1 MAKFTKKPTV
11 HEAFQFRK
19 GQAQPQKELAPLL
32 GRHIKGTHISIG
44 PDKDTL
50 VVNGP
55 DGVTHAVDGDW
66 VVTSPDHPPAVVK
79 PDVFKALYEPTSE
92 ANDKPVIADEA
103 NHPYEFNEYRTG
115 EASGGDQPAASQW
128 DKPVAEVQPV
138 A

>member
-79 PDVFKALYEPTSE
+79 PDVFEALYEPTSE
-92 ANDKPVIADEA
+92 SNDKPVVAEKTDPWHNDPGWNKLAADVG
-103 NHPYEFNEYRTG
+103 NHP
-115 EASGGDQPAASQW
+115 A
-128 DKPVAEVQPV
+128 
-138 A
+138 